1 MKFEDD
7 ILIEHFLKDQLSS
20 EERRSFL
27 ERLKTDNDFKN
38 HFEMEKQFHNTF
50 NDNNWSFIEDTSSDE
65 ILAYEALLKNQQT
78 MEIQKAIQKA
88 NDRYQKDQKS
98 SKNWLLYIT
107 AAVAIALFSM
117 VIFNKISPIEKDL
130 LYAAYLQKTEL
141 LSLVDRGAYDSI
153 FSTTQ
158 SAFENQ
164 EYEEM
169 MNSLLPI
176 IDSMNNGN
184 AYIYLA
190 IAQLELERFE
200 EAEETLDQFI
210 SSDLLD
216 SQKGYWFK
224 SLLYLKANQL
234 EKTKQELQGII
245 DSAFYKSEEAKQLL
259 RDLN

>member
-7 ILIEHFLKDQLSS
+7 ILIERFLDDQLSS
-20 EERRSFL
+20 EEKRSFL
-27 ERLKTDNDFKN
+27 KRLDTDSDFKDY
-38 HFEMEKQFHNTF
+38 FELEKQLYDSF
-50 NDNNWSFIEDTSSDE
+50 NDNHWSFIEDSSSDE
-65 ILAYEALLKNQQT
+65 ILAYETLLKDPQT
-78 MEIQKAIQKA
+78 KKIQKAIEKA
-88 NDRYQKDQKS
+88 NDLYQKNQKP
-98 SKNWLLYIT
+98 SKNWLLYIA
-107 AAVAIALFSM
+107 AAVVIALFST
-117 VIFNKISPIEKDL
+117 VIFNNISPQEKDL
-130 LYAAYLQKTEL
+130 YAVYLQKTEL

-164 EYEEM
+164 EYEEV

-176 IDSMNNGN
+176 IDSINNGN

-200 EAEETLDQFI
+200 EAEETLDEFI

-224 SLLYLKANQL
+224 SLLYLKANRL
-234 EKTKQELQGII
+234 EKTKEELQGII
-245 DSAFYKSEEAKQLL
+245 DSVFYKSEEAKQLL

>member
-7 ILIEHFLKDQLSS
+7 ILIERFLDDQLSS
-20 EERRSFL
+20 EEKRSFL
-27 ERLKTDNDFKN
+27 KRLDTDSDFKDY
-38 HFEMEKQFHNTF
+38 FELEKQLYDSF
-50 NDNNWSFIEDTSSDE
+50 NDNHWSFIEDSSSDE
-65 ILAYEALLKNQQT
+65 ILAYETLLKDPQT
-78 MEIQKAIQKA
+78 KKIQKAIEKA
-88 NDRYQKDQKS
+88 NDLYHENQKP
-98 SKNWLLYIT
+98 SKNWLLYIA
-107 AAVAIALFSM
+107 AAVVIALFSTI
-117 VIFNKISPIEKDL
+117 IFNNISPQEKDL
-130 LYAAYLQKTEL
+130 YAVYLQKTEL

-164 EYEEM
+164 EYEEV

-176 IDSMNNGN
+176 IDSINNGN

-200 EAEETLDQFI
+200 EAEKTLDEFI

-224 SLLYLKANQL
+224 SLLYLKANRL

-245 DSAFYKSEEAKQLL
+245 DSVFYKSEEAKQLL